1 MANAGDL
8 WRELGDE
15 IIADPGN
22 DDLRYDF
29 ASALDDQVESDWT
42 NSERAEFIRIQLALS
57 TLNPDD
63 ADYIRL
69 ATRAYALELRHREQ
83 WLSETFDNFRP
94 QRSEFHRG
102 FVDFVEMPAW
112 AISEYQGQQFR
123 EAPIQHVDI
132 VGISDTGQLRQLL
145 NDLAQQGHLQK
156 LISLGLDGQRL
167 NDVSITVL
175 SRAPFVRLRWLSL
188 AHNRI
193 GFDGFQTLLS
203 GSLRNLRF
211 VNLDDNPFDPT
222 TELIYDQGVV
232 IERLEG
238 PSVGRAN
245 EIPWLTKTVH
255 GGHYVQP
262 DRFAVSS

>member
-1 MANAGDL
+1 MANARDL

-29 ASALDDQVESDWT
+29 ASALDDQIEPDRT

-57 TLNPDD
+57 SVSPDH
-63 ADYIRL
+63 ADYMRL
-69 ATRAYALELRHREQ
+69 ATRAYALELRYGEQ

-102 FVDFVEMPAW
+102 FVEFVEMPAW
-112 AISEYQGQQFR
+112 ALIEYQGQQFR
-123 EAPIQHVDI
+123 DAPIQHVDI
-132 VGISDTGQLRQLL
+132 VGIGDTGQLRQLL
-145 NDLAQQGHLQK
+145 NDLAQGGHLQK
-156 LISLGLDGQRL
+156 LVSLGLDGQRL
-167 NDVSITVL
+167 NDESITIL
-175 SRAPFVRLRWLSL
+175 SEAPFVRLRWLSL

-193 GFDGFQTLLS
+193 GRNGFQTLVS

-222 TELIYDQGVV
+222 TKLIYDQGVV

-238 PSVGRAN
+238 PPIRRAN
-245 EIPWLTKTVH
+245 EIPWLTKTVR